1 MLEEDEALIMDFLFD
16 FIDPECLVA
25 YLSFDNVNMA
35 QNLILDEGPYQNHAH
50 FDGPVSFE
58 HNNYSCENTTIIKDG
73 GEIYFNGSNFQ
84 NKPRYL
90 RYTIQEK
97 VFNIK
102 IMCFSVNF
110 SCARG
115 RYFVLLFPRGLV
127 LKFCWAFTF

>member
-1 MLEEDEALIMDFLFD
+1 MEWQNLLEEDEALIMDFLFD

-84 NKPRYL
+84 NKPRYGVTVAMWL
-90 RYTIQEK
+90 YADSLLHRQSL
-97 VFNIK
+97 
-102 IMCFSVNF
+102 FSTKAVGSVAGKF
-110 SCARG
+110 IH
-115 RYFVLLFPRGLV
+115 FLV
-127 LKFCWAFTF
+127 